1 MNILVCIARTPDT
14 TARIAFT
21 DGGRRFDAVG
31 VQFIINPY
39 DEFALARAV
48 ELKEEKGAHL
58 TIITVD
64 TAEADQL
71 LRKCLAIGADEAV
84 RISATPTDASYVVNL
99 IADWIE
105 QAGKKFDIIFTG
117 KETIDFNGGQVGA
130 LLACRLGYT
139 YLPDTYRF
147 AVEEDNTVN
156 ATLEIEG
163 GRMKVTARLPVVASA
178 VEYLAEPRIPTMKGI
193 VSARTK
199 PFHVVEPQQ
208 ASPTVIYEKFE
219 TPPPRKE
226 CLFIDKDNIEELVEI
241 LAKEVK
247 VL

>member
-14 TARIAFT
+14 TARIAFA
-21 DGGRRFDAVG
+21 DGGRRFDTTG

-48 ELKEEKGAHL
+48 ELKEEKGTHL
-58 TIITVD
+58 TVITVD

-84 RISATPTDASYVVNL
+84 RINTAPVDANHVVSL
-99 IADWIE
+99 IAGWIE

-139 YLPDTYRF
+139 YLPDTYKF
-147 AVEEDNTVN
+147 DVDESGTVSAV
-156 ATLEIEG
+156 LEIEG
-163 GRMKVTARLPVVASA
+163 GRMKVEGRLPVVASA

-193 VSARTK
+193 ISARTK
-199 PFHVVEPQQ
+199 PFHIIEPQEAQ
-208 ASPTVIYEKFE
+208 PAVTYEKFE

-226 CLFIDKDNIEELVEI
+226 CRFIDKDNIEELVEI

-247 VL
+247 IL